1 MKPTIIAVSKSESH
15 TFSKPNQPTIHLIEG
30 FGVEGDAHAGKTV
43 KHRFLV
49 KKDATKPN
57 IRQIHLIHTELLDS
71 LEEKGFSVKPGELG
85 ENITTRGIDLLGL
98 PTGTILMIGS
108 EVVVQVTA
116 LRNPC
121 KQIDEFQKGLLKEVL
136 YKDEEGNLVR
146 ATGVMGTILKGGTVQ
161 PGDSIVVELP
171 PEPYHELEY
180 VW

>member
-1 MKPTIIAVSKSESH
+1 MNPVVIAVSLSEAH
-15 TFSKPNQPTIHLIEG
+15 TFNKHNQRTIRLIEG

-49 KKDATKPN
+49 KKDASRPN
-57 IRQIHLIHTELLDS
+57 IRQIHLIHAELLDS
-71 LEEKGFSVKPGELG
+71 LEEKGFTVLPGQLG
-85 ENITTRGIDLLGL
+85 ENITTRGVALLEL
-98 PTGTILMIGS
+98 PTDTILKIG
-108 EVVVQVTA
+108 EEAVIKITA

-146 ATGVMGTILKGGTVQ
+146 ATGVMGIILNGGTVQ

-171 PEPYHELEY
+171 PEPHLKLEY

>member
-1 MKPTIIAVSKSESH
+1 MNPVVIAVSLSETH
-15 TFSKPNQPTIHLIEG
+15 TFIKPNQPAIRLIEG

-57 IRQIHLIHTELLDS
+57 IRQIHLIHAELLDK
-71 LEEKGFSVKPGELG
+71 LEEKGFTVHPGQLG
-85 ENITTRGIDLLGL
+85 ENITTRGVDLLGL
-98 PTGTILMIGS
+98 PTDTILKIGKTA
-108 EVVVQVTA
+108 VVKITA

-136 YKDEEGNLVR
+136 YKDEDGNLVR
-146 ATGVMGTILKGGTVQ
+146 ATGVMGIILKGGTVQ
-161 PGDSIVVELP
+161 PGDSIVTELP
-171 PEPYHELEY
+171 PEPHQILEY

>member
-1 MKPTIIAVSKSESH
+1 MKPTVVAISLSETH
-15 TFSKPNQPTIHLIEG
+15 TFSKPNQSAIRLIEG

-57 IRQIHLIHTELLDS
+57 IRQVHLIHAELLDE
-71 LEEKGFSVKPGELG
+71 LEEKGFTVHPGQFG
-85 ENITTRGIDLLGL
+85 ENITTRGVDLLGL
-98 PTGTILMIGS
+98 PTDTILKIG
-108 EVVVQVTA
+108 EEAVVKITA

-146 ATGVMGTILKGGTVQ
+146 ETGVMGIILKGGTIL
-161 PGDSIVVELP
+161 PGDSLIVELP
-171 PEPYHELEY
+171 PEPHQKLEY
-180 VW
+180 IW